1 MKAKY
6 DASFSR
12 LLGYDKIVPR
22 NQEGLEMLRAAVAA
36 FDSVLRPADERSVL
50 KALARL
56 KISTAY
62 RNQYEDDAEFER
74 RVYVVELCQFP
85 LDVVLE
91 ACQRWARRE
100 KWFPTIS
107 EIRDECQWLVRYRR
121 VTRDALANALPDH
134 GQEQASA

>member
-91 ACQRWARRE
+91 ACQRDRKSTRLNSSHVV
-100 KWFPTIS
+100 IS
-107 EIRDECQWLVRYRR
+107 YAVLCLTKKKKYKLTTQSVFMI
-121 VTRDALANALPDH
+121 
-134 GQEQASA
+134 